1 MKTTRTIITVLF
13 ISLAIW
19 NIGSIILSASGLFFN
34 QDVSSAMLPSGIGV
48 SLNIK
53 VLFIFKSLALLVFN
67 LGVFTLISKLGILIK
82 RDFFNLKLINCFL
95 KSGRIFLVSGIIGSI
110 TSIFELIN
118 FVVLKDYHGQG
129 YLDIDSKLL
138 YILLMILGLFLIIF
152 SKALNKGRE
161 IQQENNLTI

>member
-13 ISLAIW
+13 ISLAIF
-19 NIGSIILSASGLFFN
+19 NIGDIILCTLGLFFN
-34 QDVSSAMLPSGIGV
+34 QDVSSAMLPSAVGV

-53 VLFIFKSLALLVFN
+53 LLFIFKAIALLIFISAI
-67 LGVFTLISKLGILIK
+67 FILIRKLGLLIK

-95 KSGRIFLVSGIIGSI
+95 QSGRVFLISGIIGFI

-118 FVVLKDYHGQG
+118 FVILKDVYGQD
-129 YLDIDSKLL
+129 YLNIDSKPL

-152 SKALNKGRE
+152 SKALNKGRQ
-161 IQQENNLTI
+161 IQQENDLTI